1 MTNPA
6 EKLPSEITFFTGDDK
21 TLPSQ
26 HQAPKSVFEWRNYV
40 DTFTMLADNKWILK
54 YKCSP
59 QIHYCDKGPDAAEK
73 DVEIVHITAGY
84 STPS

>member
-1 MTNPA
+1 MSGSTGTNEHIQESVGDQSSRETA
-6 EKLPSEITFFTGDDK
+6 VRDHFFTGDDK

-54 YKCSP
+54 YKCSA
-59 QIHYCDKGPDAAEK
+59 QIH
-73 DVEIVHITAGY
+73 
-84 STPS
+84 